1 MIPLNDSSLEALN
14 SLSTKHQPYLFINTR
29 TGNRLT
35 TISKTWDRLRK
46 EAGFPKLKLHQLRHS
61 FASYLLNSG
70 EDIMIVSRIL
80 GHADI
85 TTITRYLHAS
95 PHSLIIASSRA
106 SEVITKAMHH
116 D

>member
-35 TISKTWDRLRK
+35 TIGKTWDRLRK